1 MFSPFFDF
9 LEEIK
14 KIKILRVESFK
25 KSKKIK
31 NQKSFNME
39 GYPPPPSKNKCA
51 IGFNMKLQLSS
62 I

>member
-31 NQKSFNME
+31 NQKGFNME
-39 GYPPPPSKNKCA
+39 GDPPP
-51 IGFNMKLQLSS
+51 LQKQMRYR